1 MMKKKTYIAPLLV
14 VVPVKPHSILA
25 GTNGSNSVVGGD
37 DEASIGSGGSG
48 GSGYVGGDGE
58 TGYSRRGGGLWGDDY

>member
-25 GTNGSNSVVGGD
+25 GTNGSNSVVTGD
-37 DEASIGSGGSG
+37 DDAVIGGGGSG
-48 GSGYVGGDGE
+48 GYEGSDGE